1 MLKEKEA
8 FINDRKKRRLYDKL
22 PSVNSVD
29 TVVVVV
35 VVVTVVVENVVA
47 VVATTF
53 VQL

>member
-8 FINDRKKRRLYDKL
+8 YINDNEKRRLYDKL

-29 TVVVVV
+29 AVVV
-35 VVVTVVVENVVA
+35 VVVTVAVVVENVVV